1 MKGFKTMKIR
11 MLFSLMV
18 LLTIFS
24 TGVIAGPPEIPATPA
39 AVDGIILAQAFSL
52 DEPYEFSWLAERPM
66 VSRGMILVLEVNP
79 DLVLPRQ
86 TAEPVLYVGNSTA
99 ERVNTGYPSGKVVAI
114 VPGAVNLATA
124 PIWFGDPAL
133 PEQVTSEI
141 ISAQRSM
148 AGEAGIR
155 PFTADTVG
163 MAFQAGGDE
172 MKSADYD
179 ALRRRA
185 AELIQQYAAGEEE
198 LATGILAPRVKK

>member
-1 MKGFKTMKIR
+1 MKIR

-86 TAEPVLYVGNSTA
+86 TAEPVLYVGDSTA